1 MSEHKLWDIA
11 ASLRDDYRTIDLTH
25 AFHSGQPT
33 FSGFPDEEREQL
45 YSIEKDGFNVDRY
58 SIVGQWGTHI
68 DAPGHFA
75 AGERLLDAIGPEEFI
90 LPLVVL
96 DASEDAAQN
105 PDFVAGVDLIERHE
119 EKYGQIPPRSFV
131 ALRTDWSKRWE
142 SGDMYNPDL
151 EGTFHSP
158 GWGVPALEFLVERR
172 AVTAIGHETTDTDP
186 GRSVQAGKLPAETY
200 ILSTGRW
207 QIELLTRLAEVPATG
222 ALIRATAPKP
232 KDGYGFPARAYA
244 VAPREE

>member
-1 MSEHKLWDIA
+1 MSLLAVERVLVPRWQHPPDHCA
-11 ASLRDDYRTIDLTH
+11 DRA
-25 AFHSGQPT
+25 GQPC
-33 FSGFPDEEREQL
+33 R
-45 YSIEKDGFNVDRY
+45 
-58 SIVGQWGTHI
+58 GQRPVPSLAGLAGT
-68 DAPGHFA
+68 
-75 AGERLLDAIGPEEFI
+75 
-90 LPLVVL
+90 
-96 DASEDAAQN
+96 
-105 PDFVAGVDLIERHE
+105 
-119 EKYGQIPPRSFV
+119 
-131 ALRTDWSKRWE
+131 RTTVT
-142 SGDMYNPDL
+142 
-151 EGTFHSP
+151 GTFHSP

-222 ALIRATAPKP
+222 ALISATAPKP